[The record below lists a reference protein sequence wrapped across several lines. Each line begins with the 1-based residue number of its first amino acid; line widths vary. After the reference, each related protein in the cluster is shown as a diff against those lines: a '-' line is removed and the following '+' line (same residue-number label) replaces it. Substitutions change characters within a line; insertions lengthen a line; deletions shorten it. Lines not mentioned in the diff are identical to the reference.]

1 MLLIV
6 EVDCH
11 DVDHVMFEVVKLYLV
26 GLLSV
31 DGDVQENLE
40 IWKNHPL

>member
-1 MLLIV
+1 MLLIA

-31 DGDVQENLE
+31 AWLCSRKFGKIIL
-40 IWKNHPL
+40 